1 MDNLRFFLILMAI
14 LLGYMLWEAW
24 QRDYGPKPPQVQ
36 AEAAGQPTPEA
47 EAKAQAESAAG
58 TEISPS
64 LKGGGRVIVQTDVI
78 RAEINLAGGDIQ
90 AVDLLKYPVSKAKPD
105 EPVRL
110 LADDPER
117 LFVTQTGFLGDERI
131 APKHTALWQAEA
143 REYRMAEPQALKVPL
158 IWRGDGVEIVKTF
171 TFEPGSYEVKID
183 YQITNSSSAPWSAR
197 LYGQLKR
204 KPPTKAE
211 DDNAFIRTYTGVAC
225 RRADEPYEKIS
236 FGDIKGAPRNWE
248 TEGGWCAMIQHYF
261 LAAWLPPQDQI
272 NHFYTKALPDE
283 IYIVG
288 AYSPEYRVAAGETK
302 TFSVRYY
309 IGPKLQRVLDKV
321 APGLEL
327 TVDYGV
333 FTFIAKPIFWLLE
346 QFEKLFGNWGW
357 AIIATTVVIKALFY
371 PLSAASF
378 RSMAKMRKVQPK
390 MQALKERFGEDKQK
404 FHQALMQL
412 YREEKVNPLG
422 GCLPIVVQ
430 IPVFIS
436 LYWVLVESVEL
447 RQASFLLWLTDLT
460 SKDPYFILPLL
471 MGVTMWIQQKLSPPP
486 ADPVQAQVMKMFP
499 LIFTVF
505 FAFFPAGLVLYWVV
519 NNALSIVQQWWINRQ
534 IEGVRNA

>member
-1 MDNLRFFLILMAI
+1 MDNLRFFLILMTL

-24 QRDYGPKPPQVQ
+24 QRDYGPKPPEAQTQPAVQ
-36 AEAAGQPTPEA
+36 AQPEA
-47 EAKAQAESAAG
+47 QAQAQVESALGAQTSTGPEQAG
-58 TEISPS
+58 RI
-64 LKGGGRVIVQTDVI
+64 RVQTDVFK
-78 RAEINLAGGDIQ
+78 AEIDLVGGDLKV
-90 AVDLLKYPVSKAKPD
+90 VDLLNYPVAKGKPE

-110 LADDPER
+110 LSDEPDR
-117 LFVTQTGFLGDERI
+117 LFVTQTGFLGDEKI
-131 APKHTALWQAEA
+131 APKHTAVWQATA
-143 REYRMAEPQALKVPL
+143 LEYRMNGQEALKVPL

-171 TFEPGSYEVKID
+171 TFKPGSYEIRLD
-183 YQITNSSSAPWSAR
+183 YQVANSSPVSWNAR
-197 LYGQLKR
+197 LYGQIKR
-204 KPPTKAE
+204 KPPAKTE
-211 DDNAFIRTYTGVAC
+211 DSAFIRTYTGVAC

-236 FGDIKGAPRNWE
+236 FSDIEHLAQNWE

-261 LAAWLPPQDQI
+261 LAAWLPGDQT
-272 NHFYTKALPDE
+272 NYFYTKALPDQV
-283 IYIVG
+283 YIVG
-288 AYSPEYRVAAGETK
+288 SYSPEYQVAAGETK
-302 TFSVRYY
+302 TFGARFY
-309 IGPKLQRVLDKV
+309 IGPKLQRVLEQV

-327 TVDYGV
+327 TVDYGI

-346 QFEKLFGNWGW
+346 QFEKLFRNWGW
-357 AIIATTVVIKALFY
+357 AIIFTTVVIKAMFY

-378 RSMAKMRKVQPK
+378 RSMAKMRQIQPK

-412 YREEKVNPLG
+412 YREERVNPLG
-422 GCLPIVVQ
+422 GCLPILVQ

-436 LYWVLVESVEL
+436 LYWVLVESVEM

-460 SKDPYFILPLL
+460 AKDPYFVLPAL

-505 FAFFPAGLVLYWVV
+505 FAFFPSGLVLYWVV

-534 IEGVRNA
+534 IEGAKSA